1 MTGGPKMCPGQST
14 MFWRPSDIYDIPCPA
29 CGRAVEFFK
38 TDIRRICKGCGTR
51 ILNPRVDFSCA
62 EWCAV
67 AKDCVGPELYG
78 DLKEKQDLD
87 RRREADLKALL
98 ETIDPADANVRQLF
112 ERLCRENRYA
122 DRLIDTDRLFLLK
135 EENEPLFSKAV
146 LYYRGFVTRLRQ
158 DQSTREEGAESSWP
172 A

>member
-1 MTGGPKMCPGQST
+1 MPTSPNVCPGQST

-29 CGRAVEFFK
+29 CGGAVEFFK
-38 TDIRRICKGCGTR
+38 TDIRRTCRGCGTR

-67 AKDCVGPELYG
+67 AKDCMGPELYG

-87 RRREADLKALL
+87 RRREADLAALL
-98 ETIDPADANVRQLF
+98 ETVDPVDADVRQLF
-112 ERLCRENRYA
+112 EHLCRENRYA
-122 DRLIDTDRLFLLK
+122 HRLIDTDRLFLLK
-135 EENEPLFSKAV
+135 EENEPLFSKAI
-146 LYYRGFVTRLRQ
+146 LYYRGFVERRRQ
-158 DQSTREEGAESSWP
+158 GQSATEERGESKQP